1 MIKKV
6 IAIVVNSLR
15 SYFIIFHS
23 INTYAQNVELTIK
36 GIRSTKGT
44 LQVGVFKDNESF
56 KKEKSYKELKFAK
69 TNIVNGILTVEFNLE
84 PGLFGFALLDD
95 ENSNTK
101 MDYNFIGYPL
111 EGFGFS
117 NYYHRGLTKPNL
129 NEFSFNVAR
138 NSSQK
143 VVIEIRYM

>member
-1 MIKKV
+1 MIKNV
-6 IAIVVNSLR
+6 IVTIINSLIPF
-15 SYFIIFHS
+15 FIIFHS

-129 NEFSFNVAR
+129 NEFSFNVTK

-143 VVIEIRYM
+143 VIIEIRYM